1 MRRLVDARLAV
12 PAATA
17 WVAAAVVQTWSPR
30 HAAVLAAGSVLA
42 GVVGFAASGRGRTA
56 MVVAATCLGIAGGAA
71 AMGMH
76 VAALH
81 RGPVASL
88 ARSEQTVE
96 LGMRLVRDPV
106 EVHSHSG
113 RRLVVA
119 DATAFAVRRSD
130 GSWQSSNAPVT
141 MFAMTGPWIG
151 LLPGQRLTVV
161 ARLRPPRPGDLVAAV
176 GFAVGPPR
184 LVGSPPF
191 WQRWAGGVRAA
202 LRGACLGLGAD
213 ERQTR

>member
-1 MRRLVDARLAV
+1 RRAGRPARDRAGARPADHRLAHRPRRIRERQGPRPGLRDRREHPRRDRTSSRSVRRLVDARLAV

-17 WVAAAVVQTWSPR
+17 WVAAAVVQTWSPW

-42 GVVGFAASGRGRTA
+42 GVVGYAASGRGRTA
-56 MVVAATCLGIAGGAA
+56 MVVAATCLGVAGCAA

-113 RRLVVA
+113 RRLV
-119 DATAFAVRRSD
+119 
-130 GSWQSSNAPVT
+130 
-141 MFAMTGPWIG
+141 
-151 LLPGQRLTVV
+151 
-161 ARLRPPRPGDLVAAV
+161 
-176 GFAVGPPR
+176 
-184 LVGSPPF
+184 
-191 WQRWAGGVRAA
+191 
-202 LRGACLGLGAD
+202 
-213 ERQTR
+213 